1 MRTTWPVLHH
11 FLVYFP
17 QKYYI
22 PIQNT
27 NQLPIRIKISR
38 HNVALVSVPSHGR
51 FVGII
56 IIIIIIIIISAK
68 MKYQVRVASYDTNF
82 TKIQV

>member
-1 MRTTWPVLHH
+1 
-11 FLVYFP
+11 
-17 QKYYI
+17 
-22 PIQNT
+22 
-27 NQLPIRIKISR
+27 
-38 HNVALVSVPSHGR
+38 VPSHGR